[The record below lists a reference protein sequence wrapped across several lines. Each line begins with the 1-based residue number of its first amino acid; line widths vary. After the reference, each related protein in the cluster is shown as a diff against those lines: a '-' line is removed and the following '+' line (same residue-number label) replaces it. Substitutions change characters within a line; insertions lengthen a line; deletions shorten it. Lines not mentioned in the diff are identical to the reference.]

1 MNSAM
6 ARRGVSPG
14 SDTAMGQ
21 QISALRRNIR
31 GFFEP
36 ELVIALAV
44 LAVVLGFWIRAGGSV
59 AQPFWITIPSGVA
72 FWLLIVR
79 ATIFRGWSDKA
90 RGIGRSRTSP
100 TTIVCLVVC
109 LGGITD
115 LFLHSAGRM
124 TNRLLGMRLNANP
137 FGWEGQLIGAP
148 RVLGQPLEVRFETRQ
163 TPDDT
168 WLLPPVTRAQ
178 ATLFRRI
185 QSQLSGLLDQAERA
199 LIADNRKDP
208 HFRLQ
213 LTNAHL
219 WFPAEQQ
226 KDGRRWSVVI
236 ERTDN
241 RSFGYHVE
249 FDGLDL
255 LEVWAGD

>member
-6 ARRGVSPG
+6 ARRRVSPG
-14 SDTAMGQ
+14 SDAAIGQ
-21 QISALRRNIR
+21 QISALRRNSR

-36 ELVIALAV
+36 ELLIALAV
-44 LAVVLGFWIRAGGSV
+44 LALVLGFWVRAAGSV
-59 AQPFWITIPSGVA
+59 AQPLWISIPSGVA
-72 FWLLIVR
+72 LWLLIVR

-90 RGIGRSRTSP
+90 PGIRQSRISP

-115 LFLHSAGRM
+115 LVLHSAGRM

-137 FGWEGQLIGAP
+137 FGWDGQLKGAP
-148 RVLGQPLEVRFETRQ
+148 RVFDQPLLVRFETRE

-168 WLLPPVTRAQ
+168 WLRPPVTRAQ

-185 QSQLSGLLDQAERA
+185 QPQLSVLMDKAERA
-199 LIADNRKDP
+199 LIADNRKNP
-208 HFRLQ
+208 NFGLQ

-226 KDGRRWSVVI
+226 KDGRHWSLVI

-249 FDGLDL
+249 FDGLEL